1 MFKKGMVMRWIA
13 WVNPGLKKDRLK
25 GPKHEIF
32 GSGFF
37 TLIKPV
43 WVGDLGTRTKN

>member
-1 MFKKGMVMRWIA
+1 MRYLA
-13 WVNPGLKKDRLK
+13 P
-25 GPKHEIF
+25 
-32 GSGFF
+32 GFF